1 MIETQDSRLSVSDSA
16 LQYLKGKDRFFA
28 SRARFARIVLN
39 GVSCSGANFSL
50 FHDFAANDDLRI
62 TVNDI
67 TILVEP
73 ELMERFGGFDLDTE
87 RFFFAT
93 RVLIKP
99 RIDDRNCDCK
109 QKCHND
115 KEER

>member
-1 MIETQDSRLSVSDSA
+1 MKLSPDHALQMSDSA
-16 LQYLKGKDRFFA
+16 YDFLKRKDRFFA

-50 FHDFAANDDLRI
+50 FHDFAQETDLRLQFRDL
-62 TVNDI
+62 T
-67 TILVEP
+67 LVIDP
-73 ELMERFGGFDLDTE
+73 EIVDRFGGFVLDTE

-93 RVLIKP
+93 RILIKP

-109 QKCHND
+109 QKCIKH
-115 KEER
+115 KEEK